1 MPWSIEMVVAWPV
14 TSQRSV
20 EDCPRWI
27 DVGSAENCVMLGAAG
42 GGGGA
47 VFVGGAGGG
56 GGGGAG
62 AFFLQ
67 PAAKSANASAKQR
80 ILRFGFLNMKVIS

>member
-1 MPWSIEMVVAWPV
+1 MLVAWPV

-27 DVGSAENCVMLGAAG
+27 DVGSAENCVMVGAAG
-42 GGGGA
+42 GGGGP
-47 VFVGGAGGG
+47 GATGAGGGG

-80 ILRFGFLNMKVIS
+80 ILRFRFLNIKVIS